1 MGTRADFYIGRGKD
15 ARWLGSCA
23 YDGYPGSGL
32 RKVITAQTQEDFE
45 RCVAQRLT
53 EEDGTKPE
61 AGWPWPWTDSRTTD
75 FAYAWDDGRVF
86 ISCFG
91 YSWRTLPEWEEYE
104 RAGTDEVEPPEGKRC
119 VFPDMTAV
127 QKVTYG
133 PRSGVLVFTFPRE
146 PGE

>member
-32 RKVITAQTQEDFE
+32 RKVITAQTQEGFE
-45 RCVAQRLT
+45 LAVAARIAARD
-53 EEDGTKPE
+53 DGTKPE
-61 AGWPWPWTDSRTTD
+61 DGWPWPWKDSRTTD
-75 FAYAWDDGRVF
+75 YAYAWDEGCVY
-86 ISCFG
+86 IAYFG
-91 YSWRTLPEWEEYE
+91 YKWRTLAEQEAHDGSGEDE
-104 RAGTDEVEPPEGKRC
+104 DEDGTKAC

-133 PRSGVLVFTFPRE
+133 PRSGVLVLTFPRE
-146 PGE
+146 SGE